1 MAQTRALFLALI
13 MAVMLAT
20 PLGVSA
26 YDSGGIEASET
37 QVAMIPSTGLN
48 VGDSVTFYLT
58 LTNTQQNE
66 ALNVGYAFYKNQYS
80 SENKFVENVIDIQG
94 DSSQTVDAT
103 WDGLLESDDKVWI
116 TFEYPR
122 NSGNEVSFFIEFE
135 VTGLPNLRVIQTELT
150 PSSMIHAGDTIQ
162 LSSLVKNTGSEPAI
176 SSQLEVNLPG
186 NLANQYLLTK
196 SLNASEETW
205 VNTTFTAPQTGS
217 YSIYVTP
224 DFNDDVLEASE
235 QGKSVEVNLIVE
247 PRMDLYHIGDLTVS
261 PDTGSSDGPWT
272 VDGAIGRIGESG
284 TTDVTMWL
292 EINHDS
298 GMLATQPFTV
308 SVLGPSTS
316 QQAWSTT
323 FDDNL
328 VGTLAPGSYQIT
340 AVIDPF
346 NDGAFTQEDTSNDR
360 LSSTF
365 IILQAPDVLV
375 DSIALPSSS
384 IVQAGEKVT
393 WGVSITNL
401 GGETVTGNLE
411 YTFEGVTDTST
422 IISLDAGESF
432 YWEAELNTA
441 SGSHTA
447 QFTAEWIP
455 SLGTTDRDLSNNVAT
470 NSITVESGLVLNWAG
485 SSLRILDEGANPVD
499 LPLVE
504 GQQYTFAI
512 NLTSQELGELDIY
525 CEDAAQN
532 TNLATINVNV
542 STIGQKV
549 SIECNF
555 TASAPSTTIQ
565 LVPSDPAVTNTYI
578 RKLTTISTTN
588 NDADG
593 EQSGMGTAALIGI
606 GVAILIAIFAA
617 AIWLTRET
625 DEEVERDIFDY
636 CPACDG
642 ELEGDENRCPH
653 CSFNLSKARKQF
665 HACHACG
672 ESVPDLMD
680 NCPYCGTEQDVASF
694 FERRERRSKKPVVVQ
709 EIALPEDDDDTIVSG
724 TENFAETVK
733 EFGYDEEQ
741 LEDDWDEN
749 FATAEAQIAEIEQMY
764 EEELDT
770 EGLTPEE
777 IEELESQVTT
787 RLKSLKEMSDGS
799 VNLDDMLAAKGELI
813 AHKDDDSELSA
824 SDAEIRGRLY
834 EITGE
839 EGVMPGDEVHIGM
852 GLSDSSIAG
861 NEIEEVSSDFTVE
874 DDEQP
879 LNVIEEADELVPAR
893 QKPKRRQAIKKTAE
907 CGACGAEIPVMA
919 TQCSV
924 CGAEFE

>member
-122 NSGNEVSFFIEFE
+122 NSGTEVSFFIEFE

-665 HACHACG
+665 HPCHACG

-694 FERRERRSKKPVVVQ
+694 FERRERRTKKPVVVQ